1 VIHGRAAGAAGKWL
15 LEPDGD
21 TARAS
26 DITPTSALKVKI
38 ALLRGHSRS
47 TSLLSTLD
55 FSILTL
61 RPASN
66 LRIHARKEGRS
77 PVTNE
82 ELLAITALNSWKL
95 VIGRFDQTL
104 AGWTDE
110 QLQNRI
116 APEKNRLFYL
126 VGHLTAV
133 HDRMLPL
140 LGLGERLHPELDEVY
155 IANRDRLL
163 ADPVSAS
170 DLRKAWA
177 EVNSKLTVA
186 FERFTPKDW
195 LQKHAAVSDDEFA
208 KDPTRNRFAIVM
220 SRTNHAS
227 YHSGQAV
234 LAK

>member
-1 VIHGRAAGAAGKWL
+1 
-15 LEPDGD
+15 
-21 TARAS
+21 
-26 DITPTSALKVKI
+26 
-38 ALLRGHSRS
+38 
-47 TSLLSTLD
+47 
-55 FSILTL
+55 
-61 RPASN
+61 
-66 LRIHARKEGRS
+66 
-77 PVTNE
+77 VTNE

-104 AGWTDE
+104 AEWPDE

-116 APEKNRLFYL
+116 APDKNRLFYL

-133 HDRMLPL
+133 HDRMFPL

-155 IANRDRLL
+155 ITNRDRLL

-177 EVNSKLTVA
+177 EVNRKLTTA

-195 LQKHAAVSDDEFA
+195 LEKHAAVSDDDFA
-208 KDPTRNRFAIVM
+208 KDPTRNRFAVVM